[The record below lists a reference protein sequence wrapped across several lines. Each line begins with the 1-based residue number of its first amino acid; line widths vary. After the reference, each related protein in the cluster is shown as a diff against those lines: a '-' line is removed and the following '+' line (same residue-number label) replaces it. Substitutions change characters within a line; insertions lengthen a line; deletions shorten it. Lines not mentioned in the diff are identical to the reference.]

1 MNSYASEAARLRPP
15 VNLSRIDLVSIQLL
29 MQCAARGSISGAAQH
44 CHLSVMG
51 ASARLRRLEDA
62 LGKPMFH
69 RHRHGLEITEAGR
82 VALHWARM
90 MLEGVQNLFLEVAA
104 TPNSVPKQAV
114 NTGRRGR
121 QAARGAPTSFM
132 LLASEDPTRAGRER
146 AEHPQE
152 ICRSVQEIPSASS
165 PSRASSLLDQRRLR
179 S

>member
-1 MNSYASEAARLRPP
+1 MPHAQELVCVKGGAFAPP
-15 VNLSRIDLVSIQLL
+15 VNLSRIELVSLQLL
-29 MQCAARGSISGAAQH
+29 MQCAARGSISSAAQH

-82 VALHWARM
+82 VALHWARV
-90 MLEGVQNLFLEVAA
+90 MLEGVQNLVLEVAA
-104 TPNSVPKQAV
+104 TPNSEPKQAV

-121 QAARGAPTSFM
+121 QAARVARTSFVR
-132 LLASEDPTRAGRER
+132 LASEDRSPVGRER

-152 ICRSVQEIPSASS
+152 ICRTAESQIFASE
-165 PSRASSLLDQRRLR
+165 
-179 S
+179 